1 MKSVEQMLVLE
12 RITAVNERQTAST
25 DDTMTLILKA
35 NLFYIK
41 LQSSQTDFVVVD
53 HTITYTDV

>member
-25 DDTMTLILKA
+25 DDTMTLIFESELVLHKA
-35 NLFYIK
+35 SVLSDRFCCC
-41 LQSSQTDFVVVD
+41 
-53 HTITYTDV
+53 

>member
-35 NLFYIK
+35 NLLYIK
-41 LQSSQTDFVVVD
+41 LQSFQTDFVVVD